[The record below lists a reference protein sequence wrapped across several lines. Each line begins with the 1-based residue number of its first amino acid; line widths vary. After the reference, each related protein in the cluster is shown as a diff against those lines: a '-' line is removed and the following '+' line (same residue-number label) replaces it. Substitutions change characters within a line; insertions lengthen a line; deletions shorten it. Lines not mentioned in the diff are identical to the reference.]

1 MLFITTDIDDQGD
14 MIHNSAKLALE
25 TGHSGSEEQV
35 QLVDETSTAKE
46 QDLEKFESVEEGG
59 RLSLAAEESV
69 LSKGGHPS
77 GRK

>member
-1 MLFITTDIDDQGD
+1 MEYKSSYAEATTFFIIGLLC
-14 MIHNSAKLALE
+14 N
-25 TGHSGSEEQV
+25 
-35 QLVDETSTAKE
+35 TA
-46 QDLEKFESVEEGG
+46 DLEKSESVEEGG